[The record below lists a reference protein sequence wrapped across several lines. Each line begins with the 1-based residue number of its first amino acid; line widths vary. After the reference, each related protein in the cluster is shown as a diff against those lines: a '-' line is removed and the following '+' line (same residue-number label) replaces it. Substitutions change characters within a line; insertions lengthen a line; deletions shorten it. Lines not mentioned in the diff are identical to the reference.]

1 MNWNANGTSHSYT
14 FTYDGVNRMLNATH
28 GTGAYTEKVML
39 YDKNGNIKALQ
50 RYGNGLIDNLTYTYS
65 GNQLTKVEDATG
77 NAAGFSNGASAA
89 NEYTYDNNG
98 NLTKDN
104 NKGITNIAYNS
115 LNLPSRVTFSDG
127 STIVYTYAADGT
139 KLRTVHTISGTS
151 TQKDYCANVVYENG
165 VQKMLL
171 TEEGYVD
178 LSNNTYYYYLKDHQ
192 GNNRVVVSSGGTVAE
207 VNHYYPFGG
216 VFASSNNVQP
226 YKYNG
231 KELDTKKGLNW
242 YDYGAR
248 HYDATL
254 GRWLVMDPLAEKM
267 YSWSPYAYCYN
278 NPMRYIDPNGQDG
291 WDIIV
296 GYGIGLLTNVLPN
309 TGFLRDAYTPT
320 DVSDYNNALCGMD
333 NASMAMGIGMVS
345 FGGGTMLA
353 GETMTA
359 AGIALTVGS
368 AGSASAVS
376 VPTAISGVVMTE
388 AGAITVAAGVNMMSN
403 AQQNKDAGYDRGKK
417 SNVSSGNKNSQHA
430 NQKAKN
436 AAGQKY
442 LETKDKYDYLHNKA
456 NKTKDDKKELDRLE
470 RQMKHWKKKQDFS
483 GENHSRNAKGN

>member
-1 MNWNANGTSHSYT
+1 
-14 FTYDGVNRMLNATH
+14 V
-28 GTGAYTEKVML
+28 
-39 YDKNGNIKALQ
+39 
-50 RYGNGLIDNLTYTYS
+50 
-65 GNQLTKVEDATG
+65 
-77 NAAGFSNGASAA
+77 
-89 NEYTYDNNG
+89 
-98 NLTKDN
+98 
-104 NKGITNIAYNS
+104 
-115 LNLPSRVTFSDG
+115 
-127 STIVYTYAADGT
+127 
-139 KLRTVHTISGTS
+139 
-151 TQKDYCANVVYENG
+151 
-165 VQKMLL
+165 
-171 TEEGYVD
+171 
-178 LSNNTYYYYLKDHQ
+178 
-192 GNNRVVVSSGGTVAE
+192 
-207 VNHYYPFGG
+207 
-216 VFASSNNVQP
+216 
-226 YKYNG
+226 
-231 KELDTKKGLNW
+231 
-242 YDYGAR
+242 
-248 HYDATL
+248 
-254 GRWLVMDPLAEKM
+254 
-267 YSWSPYAYCYN
+267 
-278 NPMRYIDPNGQDG
+278 RYIDPNGQDG

-320 DVSDYNNALCGMD
+320 DVSDYNNALRGMD

-403 AQQNKDAGYDRGKK
+403 ARQNKDTGYDRGKK

-470 RQMKHWKKKQDFS
+470 RQMKRWKKKQDFS